1 MNLILILKYFHHF
14 TFFPF
19 TMVVLLILLE
29 YLEVM
34 FKSKA
39 FELLKSEHYG
49 SLVWKCALSYEPG
62 I

>member
-1 MNLILILKYFHHF
+1 
-14 TFFPF
+14 
-19 TMVVLLILLE
+19 MVVLLILLE